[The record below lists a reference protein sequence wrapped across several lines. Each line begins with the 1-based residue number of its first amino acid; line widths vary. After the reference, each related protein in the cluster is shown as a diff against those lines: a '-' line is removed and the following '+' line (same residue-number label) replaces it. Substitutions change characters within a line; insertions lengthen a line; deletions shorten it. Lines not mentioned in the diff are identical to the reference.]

1 MKLGKLEVKELVD
14 DSNINESY
22 KTLRTNLLY
31 TSDLKVV
38 SLTSTIANE
47 GKTTTAYYLAKS
59 YVELGKKVLLMDC
72 DLRKGSL
79 KNYFTVKTRVNG
91 ISEYISGQSEDFI
104 YETDIDG
111 LYVVLA
117 GKKPPNPTELLSSPV
132 FEEMLKSLKEQFDLI
147 IIDTPPMGIG
157 ADATI
162 VGRQADGVL
171 MVVRNNF
178 VSKKSVKKVKD
189 DLVRTGS
196 KVVGVVLNRIDK
208 HQTDY
213 YDYYG
218 YYY

>member
-1 MKLGKLEVKELVD
+1 MKLGKLETRELID
-14 DSNINESY
+14 DNGMKESY

-31 TSDLKVV
+31 TSDLKVI

-59 YVELGKKVLLMDC
+59 YTELGKKVLLMDC

-79 KNYFTVKTRVNG
+79 KKFFTVKSRVSG
-91 ISEYISGQSEDFI
+91 ISEYISGQSKDFI
-104 YETDIDG
+104 YQTDVDG
-111 LYVVLA
+111 LFVVLS
-117 GKKPPNPTELLSSPV
+117 GKKPPNPTELLSSAA
-132 FEEMLKSLKEQFDLI
+132 FGKMIEALKEEFDLI

-162 VGRQADGVL
+162 IGRQSDGVL

-196 KVVGVVLNRIDK
+196 KVVGVVLNRIEK
-208 HQTDY
+208 HQSDY

-218 YYY
+218 YY